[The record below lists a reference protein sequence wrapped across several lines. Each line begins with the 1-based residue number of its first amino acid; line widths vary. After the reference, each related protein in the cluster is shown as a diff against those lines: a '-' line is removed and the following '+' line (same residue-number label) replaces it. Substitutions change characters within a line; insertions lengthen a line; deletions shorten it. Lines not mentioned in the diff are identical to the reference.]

1 MDAELLR
8 YSSYCAHPLGSP
20 IGIGAFMFLVYGL
33 CELVLW
39 WRDREPGVQW
49 VGLSALGAVVFFGSE
64 TMGWID
70 PPGKYFQPV
79 WAALVLE
86 ASAVLWAVGM
96 QQFIDPARWWR
107 RGSTWLVVA
116 PQLLMMLL
124 HALAIPVLLIVGSGI
139 FTMSFGVVA
148 VVAWRARRHE
158 PGAGLTLL
166 AAALATLPVSSI
178 AMQAAGVDLIYIRY
192 VAIPSL
198 LVFHTMV
205 LVVYLHRRR
214 LRVQA
219 EAERRRAVED
229 SLAQANDSL
238 AEANASLE
246 RRIAERTAD
255 LRDVI
260 AGLHAF
266 TRNISHDLRGPLGGI
281 EGMAAVARKAMEQG
295 RTDDAARFLG
305 TISRQARNSN
315 ELLVS
320 LLELARVGDARV
332 HRADVPLAPLV
343 TEIVDEL
350 RQRAPGQPLPEIRV
364 ESLPTVA
371 ADRGLLRAVFTNLL
385 SNACK
390 FTRDRRDARVEVG
403 ARLHDGDWAVY
414 VRDNGA
420 GFEPEAATSLFQPF
434 QRLHGPEY
442 QGHGVGLS
450 IVRRAVERHGG
461 RVWAEARP
469 EQGACFWFTLPS
481 LA

>member
-1 MDAELLR
+1 MSAELLR
-8 YSSYCAHPLGSP
+8 YSSYCTHPLWSP

-49 VGLSALGAVVFFGSE
+49 VGLSAIGAMVFFGSE

-70 PPGKYFQPV
+70 RPGQYFQPI

-86 ASAVLWAVGM
+86 VSAVTWAVGM
-96 QQFIDPARWWR
+96 QQFIDPHRWWR
-107 RGSTWLVVA
+107 RVSTWLVIA

-124 HALAIPVLLIVGSGI
+124 HALGVPVLLLAGSGI
-139 FTMSFGVVA
+139 FTMSFGVIA
-148 VVAWRARRHE
+148 FVAWRARKRE

-166 AAALATLPVSSI
+166 AAALFALPASSTALQI
-178 AMQAAGVDLIYIRY
+178 AQIDIIYIRY

-198 LVFHTMV
+198 LLFHTMV

-219 EAERRRAVED
+219 EVDRRRSAEA
-229 SLAQANDSL
+229 SLARANESL

-246 RRIAERTAD
+246 RRITERTAD
-255 LRDVI
+255 LRDMI
-260 AGLHAF
+260 SGLDAF
-266 TRNISHDLRGPLGGI
+266 TRNVSHDLRGPLGGI

-295 RTDDAARFLG
+295 RIEDAARFLG
-305 TISRQARNSN
+305 TISRQARNST

-320 LLELARVGDARV
+320 LLELARVGDAAVQRDRV
-332 HRADVPLAPLV
+332 ALASLL
-343 TEIVDEL
+343 TEVVDEL
-350 RQRAPGQPLPEIRV
+350 RLRAPGQPLPEIEV
-364 ESLPTVA
+364 DALPTVE
-371 ADRGLLRAVFTNLL
+371 ADRGLLRAVLTNLL

-390 FTRDRRDARVEVG
+390 FTRGRQGARVEVG
-403 ARLHDGDWAVY
+403 ARQQGGDWAVY
-414 VRDNGA
+414 VRDNGP
-420 GFEPEAATSLFQPF
+420 GFEPDAAKSLFQPF

-469 EQGACFWFTLPS
+469 EEGACFWFTLPV
-481 LA
+481 AA